1 MLFKEFKLEHPG
13 LRTSFTS
20 CFALRSLGGGG
31 SFALRAS
38 FAALSFIVICA
49 ARVISPP
56 GVGRHL
62 CFARH

>member
-38 FAALSFIVICA
+38 LVLLASDVICA
-49 ARVISPP
+49 
-56 GVGRHL
+56 
-62 CFARH
+62 